1 MPTLPMKIGVPLD
14 EMSILFFA
22 SLGAAI
28 WLVYLFCQR
37 KFAEPSNKGNG
48 EFIYQLLPRQLATG
62 EEYSHGFTIYF
73 GSMALMVV
81 LLSLLG
87 ASNLE
92 QFGLALPKQ
101 FSYVGLPLAIASIR

>member
-48 EFIYQLLPRQLATG
+48 EFIYQLLPRQLATRESRIHHLFRIDG
-62 EEYSHGFTIYF
+62 PDG
-73 GSMALMVV
+73 G
-81 LLSLLG
+81 
-87 ASNLE
+87 
-92 QFGLALPKQ
+92 
-101 FSYVGLPLAIASIR
+101 IAVAARR

>member
-37 KFAEPSNKGNG
+37 KFAERSNTRETATSSINYCRGNWRR
-48 EFIYQLLPRQLATG
+48 ERNIPRA
-62 EEYSHGFTIYF
+62 SSFT
-73 GSMALMVV
+73 SDRW
-81 LLSLLG
+81 
-87 ASNLE
+87 
-92 QFGLALPKQ
+92 P
-101 FSYVGLPLAIASIR
+101 